1 MKPDDFEQR
10 LQHLAPREIPAG
22 WRAEI
27 LATARTAAGSRRSHP
42 ATRPSTWWR
51 ELFWPSPWAW
61 AGAASVWVL
70 IFALD
75 FAASSGTDIASRPG
89 YRPIPDSVIQMAMAE
104 RQRLMTSLMDTAPV
118 DPAIP
123 PREAIRPRPRSERAS
138 GFSCA

>member
-1 MKPDDFEQR
+1 MKPDEFEQR
-10 LQHLAPREIPAG
+10 LQGIAPREIPAG
-22 WRAEI
+22 WRSEI
-27 LATARTAAGSRRSHP
+27 LASARAAGAGRRSNP
-42 ATRPSTWWR
+42 AAPPTVWWR
-51 ELFWPSPWAW
+51 ELLWPSPWAW

-75 FAASSGTDIASRPG
+75 FAASSGTALASRPG

-104 RQRLMTSLMDTAPV
+104 RQRLMSSLLDTAPV
-118 DPAIP
+118 DPVIP